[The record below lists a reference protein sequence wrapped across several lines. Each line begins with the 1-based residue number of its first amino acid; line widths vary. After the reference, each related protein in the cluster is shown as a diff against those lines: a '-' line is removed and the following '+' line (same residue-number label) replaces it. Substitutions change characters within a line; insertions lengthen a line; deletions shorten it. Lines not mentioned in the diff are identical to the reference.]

1 MHHPPRSIRQAAF
14 TLIELL
20 VVISIIALLIG
31 ILLPALGA
39 ARSTARDMA
48 CLSNT
53 RQVGIASTAYATD
66 NKDWAVRATSSGG
79 FTDDR
84 ATDYFAGNL
93 TIGGYGSTVEMFQCT
108 IFDPD
113 PSFTFDP
120 YDPSVQA
127 DMLED
132 KGHPNWRQIDYGTNW
147 YTVTGRR
154 SYASAGRGKPAPA
167 SLSARLSNIKNP
179 TETVFLAD
187 SWYEGFDGTA
197 DQRGIYVIG
206 GVPTDGGGPHARHK
220 NTAINIAW
228 LDGHS
233 SALAIETVQFN
244 QPGGPWDPENLGGL
258 GTAALGTDFPASS
271 TDDNKWD
278 QE

>member
-79 FTDDR
+79 FSDDNN
-84 ATDYFAGNL
+84 TEYWAGNL
-93 TIGGYGSTVEMFQCT
+93 TIGGYGATVEMFQCT
-108 IFDPD
+108 IFEPD
-113 PSFTFDP
+113 PGFNFDP
-120 YDPSVQA
+120 YDPSTLA
-127 DMLED
+127 AMLD
-132 KGHPNWRQIDYGTNW
+132 NAGDLRWRQIDYGSNW

-154 SYASAGRGKPAPA
+154 TYIDPASGIAPA
-167 SLSARLSNIKNP
+167 SVSARLSSIKNP
-179 TETVFLAD
+179 TETIFMAD
-187 SWYEGFDGTA
+187 SWYENATPGN
-197 DQRGIYVIG
+197 QRGIYVIG
-206 GVPTDGGGPHARHK
+206 GIPTTGGGPHARHK
-220 NTAINIAW
+220 NTAINTAW

-233 SALAIETVQFN
+233 SAFTVETVESA
-244 QPGGPWDPENLGGL
+244 QPGGPWDEENFGGL
-258 GTAALGTDFPASS
+258 GVFTLPGFT

-278 QE
+278 ED